1 MNKKQM
7 TFIWIVLSI
16 LFVMSLFPVRIVSEC
31 DSRRGFAFKQRLEIS
46 HGGVAFHSKIDL
58 EETIGQMLP
67 VIILGTGLVL
77 ALKDKNTT

>member
-7 TFIWIVLSI
+7 TVILIALSI
-16 LFVMSLFPVRIVSEC
+16 LFVMSLFPVRIKSEC
-31 DSRRGFAFKQRLEIS
+31 DSRRGFAFEQRLKLS
-46 HGGVAFHSKIDL
+46 YGGVAFHSKIDL

-77 ALKDKNTT
+77 ALKDKRSA